1 MDFNRLAE
9 LLFPNI
15 TTTPEDMEAKY
26 PPRDLKEGAVVTR
39 FAPSPTIYVADKLII
54 ENFLKMGKNSEGKN
68 MAYLKVL
75 ESGHYF
81 YVLVSVTV
89 LEATGSSI
97 RKFTPY

>member
-1 MDFNRLAE
+1 MVYCFTVAILK
-9 LLFPNI
+9 LLIVFEQG
-15 TTTPEDMEAKY
+15 TSH
-26 PPRDLKEGAVVTR
+26 LR

-97 RKFTPY
+97 RKVTPD

>member
-1 MDFNRLAE
+1 
-9 LLFPNI
+9 
-15 TTTPEDMEAKY
+15 
-26 PPRDLKEGAVVTR
+26 
-39 FAPSPTIYVADKLII
+39 
-54 ENFLKMGKNSEGKN
+54 

-97 RKFTPY
+97 RKVTPD